1 MKKIKKVEVAFAVSF
16 IIVLYF
22 LLPYIFPIV
31 GVRSFVIST
40 GSMGHFEGNQST
52 FESFW
57 KNKGIEPK
65 DLPFRY
71 GIRTGDLVVV
81 VPSETYGLG
90 DVVAIKKPGSQSIVI
105 HRVYEYNST
114 HFRDVGDRCISEEF
128 LKTVT
133 LAIKDRRVFWVT
145 NPEYMLFEPDKM
157 YEGPRL
163 ETCGH
168 YWTPV
173 SYIDGKAVL
182 SLRFASRLHMLLED
196 TEEEEPDMG

>member
-1 MKKIKKVEVAFAVSF
+1 MKKIKIVEVAFAVSF

-31 GVRSFVIST
+31 GVRSFVINT

-57 KNKGIEPK
+57 KNKGIEPE

-81 VPSETYGLG
+81 APSETYSLG
-90 DVVAIKKPGSQSIVI
+90 DVVAIKKPGSRTTII
-105 HRVYEYNST
+105 HRIYEYNST
-114 HFRDVGDRCISEEF
+114 HFRDTGDRCISEEN
-128 LKTVT
+128 LKTGT
-133 LAIKDRRVFWVT
+133 LAVKDLTVFWVT

-157 YEGPRL
+157 YEGQHF

-168 YWTPV
+168 YWMPV
-173 SYIDGKAVL
+173 SYIDGKALL
-182 SLRFASRLHMLLED
+182 SLRFASRLHMLLEGP
-196 TEEEEPDMG
+196 EEEEPDME